1 MRPLEG
7 LVVLEFAQYLS
18 GPFAGLR
25 LADLGARVIKIER
38 PGTGDPCRA
47 LHISAPVEGENTLF
61 HAINRGKESF
71 TADLRDP
78 DDRARLTRLIA
89 QADVLIQN
97 FRPGVIER
105 QGFDF
110 DTCHAIN
117 PRLVYGSISGFGDTD
132 WRDLPGQ
139 DLLAQSRAG
148 LVWLTGSRDDP
159 PMPMG
164 LAVADMLAGE
174 ALAQGLLA
182 ALVGRATTGQGAHV
196 ETSLIEAL
204 LSFQFELL
212 TTHLNDGHQP
222 PSRAASGGAHPYVGA
237 PYGLYRTADGWL
249 ALAMTP
255 SLATLGQLMGIDLS
269 QYEGQGLQQR
279 DAIKAAIAAVTPTR
293 TTAAWLAAL
302 QPADI
307 WCAEVMDWP
316 ALRSHPVWAQLGMQQ
331 RFGTDAFAFDGIAG
345 PLRLNGAR
353 PTAPGAAPP
362 LGADTTRIITDFG
375 LTTPDATTGP
385 DLNGARTMELTT
397 TGRMS

>member
-1 MRPLEG
+1 MRPLTR
-7 LVVLEFAQYLS
+7 LTVLEFAQYLS
-18 GPFAGLR
+18 GPFAGLK

-47 LHISAPVEGENTLF
+47 LRISAPVEGENTLF

-71 TADLRDP
+71 IADLRDP
-78 DDRARLTRLIA
+78 ADRARLTRLVA

-97 FRPGVIER
+97 FRPGVIDR
-105 QGFDF
+105 QGFGWEA
-110 DTCHAIN
+110 CRQIN

-139 DLLAQSRAG
+139 DLLAQSRSG

-174 ALAQGLLA
+174 AMAQGILA
-182 ALVGRATTGQGAHV
+182 ALVGRAATGQGAHV
-196 ETSLIEAL
+196 ETSLMEAL
-204 LSFQFELL
+204 LSFQFEVL

-222 PSRAASGGAHPYVGA
+222 PARAAHGGAHAYIGA
-237 PYGLYRTADGWL
+237 PYGLYPTADGWL

-255 SLATLGQLMGIDLS
+255 SLTRLGALMGIDLS
-269 QYEGQGLQQR
+269 ACDGHALARR
-279 DAIKAAIAAVTPTR
+279 DAIKAAIAAVTPSR
-293 TTAAWLAAL
+293 PTADWLAVL

-307 WCAEVMDWP
+307 WCAEVLDWP
-316 ALRSHPVWAQLGMQQ
+316 ALRALPVWTQLGMQQ
-331 RFGTDAFAFDGIAG
+331 RFSGPAFAFDGIAG

-353 PTAPGAAPP
+353 PLAPGAAPS
-362 LGADTTRIITDFG
+362 LGADTDRITTDFG
-375 LTTPDATTGP
+375 LTTPEEKAGDTR
-385 DLNGARTMELTT
+385 NMELTT

>member
-1 MRPLEG
+1 MRPLQG
-7 LVVLEFAQYLS
+7 LTVLEFAQYLS
-18 GPFAGLR
+18 GPFAGLK

-78 DDRARLTRLIA
+78 GDRARLTRLIA

-97 FRPGVIER
+97 FRPGVIDR
-105 QGFDF
+105 QGFGY
-110 DTCHAIN
+110 DTCRQIN

-139 DLLAQSRAG
+139 DLLAQSRSG

-174 ALAQGLLA
+174 AMAQGILA

-196 ETSLIEAL
+196 ETSLLEAL
-204 LSFQFELL
+204 LSFQFEVL

-222 PSRAASGGAHPYVGA
+222 PARAAHGGAHAYIGA
-237 PYGLYRTADGWL
+237 PYGLYPSADGWL

-255 SLATLGQLMGIDLS
+255 SLTGLGDLMGIDLG
-269 QYEGQGLQQR
+269 QYEGQGLAQR
-279 DAIKAAIAAVTPTR
+279 DAIKTAIAAITPTR
-293 TTAAWLAAL
+293 TTADWLARL

-316 ALRSHPVWAQLGMQQ
+316 ALCAHPVWAQLGIQQ
-331 RFGTDAFAFDGIAG
+331 RFASESFAFDGIAG

-353 PTAPGAAPP
+353 PLAPGAAPA
-362 LGADTTRIITDFG
+362 LGADRARITTDFG
-375 LTTPDATTGP
+375 LTTPEEKTG
-385 DLNGARTMELTT
+385 DTRTMELTT

>member
-7 LVVLEFAQYLS
+7 LVVVEFAQYLS
-18 GPFAGLR
+18 GPYAGLK

-38 PGTGDPCRA
+38 PDTGDPCRG
-47 LHISAPVEGENTLF
+47 LHISSPVQGENTLF
-61 HAINRGKESF
+61 HAINRGKESLV
-71 TADLRDP
+71 ADLRDP
-78 DDRARLTRLIA
+78 ADRARLTQLVA

-97 FRPGVIER
+97 FRPGVIDR
-105 QGFDF
+105 QGFGY
-110 DTCHAIN
+110 DTCRQIN
-117 PRLVYGSISGFGDTD
+117 PRLIYGSISGFGDTD

-139 DLLAQSRAG
+139 DLLAQARSG

-174 ALAQGLLA
+174 AMSQGILA
-182 ALVGRATTGQGAHV
+182 ALVGRARTGQGAHV
-196 ETSLIEAL
+196 ETSLLEVL
-204 LSFQFELL
+204 LSFQFEVL
-212 TTHLNDGHQP
+212 TTHLNDGGQP
-222 PSRAASGGAHPYVGA
+222 PVRAASGGAHPYVGA

-255 SLATLGQLMGIDLS
+255 SLTALGGLMGIDLA
-269 QYEGQGLQQR
+269 QYEGQGLAAR
-279 DAIKAAIAAVTPTR
+279 DAIKAAIAAVTPAR
-293 TTAAWLAAL
+293 KTADWLAVL

-316 ALRSHPVWAQLGMQQ
+316 ALRTHPVWAQLRMQH
-331 RFGTDAFAFDGIAG
+331 RFTRDSFAFDGIAG

-353 PTAPGAAPP
+353 PLGTTVAPR
-362 LGADTTRIITDFG
+362 LGADTETIITDFG
-375 LTTPDATTGP
+375 LDGPDARTGAALP
-385 DLNGARTMELTT
+385 RKRTT

>member
-1 MRPLEG
+1 MRPLTG
-7 LVVLEFAQYLS
+7 LTVVEFAQYLS
-18 GPFAGLR
+18 GPFAGLK

-47 LHISAPVEGENTLF
+47 LHISEPVGGENTLY

-71 TADLRDP
+71 VADLRDAG
-78 DDRARLTRLIA
+78 DRARLTRLIS

-105 QGFDF
+105 QGFGY
-110 DTCHAIN
+110 DTCRAIN

-139 DLLAQSRAG
+139 DLLAQSRSG

-174 ALAQGLLA
+174 AMAQGILA
-182 ALVGRATTGQGAHV
+182 ALVGRAATGEGAHV
-196 ETSLIEAL
+196 ETSLMEAL
-204 LSFQFELL
+204 LSFQFEVL
-212 TTHLNDGHQP
+212 TTHLNDGHRQP
-222 PSRAASGGAHPYVGA
+222 ERAARGGAHAYIGA
-237 PYGLYRTADGWL
+237 PYGIYRTADGWL

-255 SLATLGQLMGIDLS
+255 SLAALGDLMGVDLAR
-269 QYEGQGLQQR
+269 YEGQGLQQR
-279 DAIKAAIAAVTPTR
+279 DAIKTAIAAVTPSR
-293 TTAAWLAAL
+293 TTDDWLARL

-307 WCAEVMDWP
+307 WCAEVLDWTG
-316 ALRSHPVWAQLGMQQ
+316 LRAHPVWAQLGMQQ
-331 RFGTDAFAFDGIAG
+331 RFGGEGFAFDGIAG

-353 PTAPGAAPP
+353 PVAGGAAPR
-362 LGADTTRIITDFG
+362 LGADTARVITDFG
-375 LTTPDATTGP
+375 LTTPEEKTGEP
-385 DLNGARTMELTT
+385 RNMELTT